1 MYIQGIA
8 DNVVD
13 QVNSDST
20 KINRGYKIKSFC
32 PSLSFQKNCVWK
44 FVNCIWTGLIPDWTE
59 ANNRQEVVILYVE
72 LSRNCI
78 INFSHNTFC
87 SREEDLSYL
96 SDDLSYACT
105 RAILNMLKLYF
116 LENETLNKEI
126 LFRIYFYLFSHV
138 E

>member
-1 MYIQGIA
+1 M
-8 DNVVD
+8 
-13 QVNSDST
+13 
-20 KINRGYKIKSFC
+20 
-32 PSLSFQKNCVWK
+32 
-44 FVNCIWTGLIPDWTE
+44 PDWTE

-78 INFSHNTFC
+78 INFSHNTYR

-96 SDDLSYACT
+96 SDDLSYACA